1 MSKTESLQLAAAK
14 EPMSKLEK
22 LRWVSAG
29 LTLVGLLDSVYL
41 TWIKLTHR
49 LAVCNNIGDCEAV
62 NNSIYSEIG
71 STDIP
76 IAVMGAGAFLVML
89 IVLLLEKRVSIF
101 EDNGVVVVL
110 ALSMI
115 GVLYSAYLTYIE
127 IFVLKAICPYCVLSA
142 VVLVILLIVTLVRFL
157 QPQGE

>member
-22 LRWVSAG
+22 LRWTSAG
-29 LTLVGLLDSVYL
+29 LALVGLLDSVYL

-49 LAVCNNIGDCEAV
+49 LAVCSNIGDCEAV

-71 STDIP
+71 STGIP
-76 IAVMGAGAFLVML
+76 IAVMGAGAFLAML

-101 EDNGVVVVL
+101 EDNGVVVVI